1 MLILSYILYQNAFK
15 HIPNLLAGGHSRYVL
30 KFLAV
35 FSISFTT
42 SGKLWLTWPKFTL
55 KSLMQSR
62 EPCCTVCWIV
72 GNCNQRR
79 DWLRLYISIHYKFAY
94 SLAPRLFPVAR
105 QDSLARRTRCD
116 GSFHLRK
123 SGCNC
128 SIFFQEDSWQSVP
141 PGLGKSRRGHT
152 VSISIKERASAVW
165 MEINWKKKRQEQ
177 RPKWQTRAPTMC
189 RNEHC
194 ERLGIRKGRK
204 GTQREELC
212 FRRIRTHGFLVAV
225 QKSKKFQKC
234 IRGELK
240 NGLICRTSELPS
252 SYRFASCSSSHSA
265 PQPAPSQAAGFWM
278 TRLRFCVCHCLGK

>member
-128 SIFFQEDSWQSVP
+128 SIH
-141 PGLGKSRRGHT
+141 SRRTAGNPCLPDWG
-152 VSISIKERASAVW
+152 SLGEGIECPSLSNKGPRQFG
-165 MEINWKKKRQEQ
+165 WK
-177 RPKWQTRAPTMC
+177 
-189 RNEHC
+189 
-194 ERLGIRKGRK
+194 
-204 GTQREELC
+204 
-212 FRRIRTHGFLVAV
+212 
-225 QKSKKFQKC
+225 
-234 IRGELK
+234 
-240 NGLICRTSELPS
+240 
-252 SYRFASCSSSHSA
+252 
-265 PQPAPSQAAGFWM
+265 
-278 TRLRFCVCHCLGK
+278 